1 MVSAVDLNIAVVFVV
16 APAVGHVFVVE
27 VVDGCVA
34 PAATIACP

>member
-16 APAVGHVFVVE
+16 APAVGHVFV
-27 VVDGCVA
+27 DGCAA